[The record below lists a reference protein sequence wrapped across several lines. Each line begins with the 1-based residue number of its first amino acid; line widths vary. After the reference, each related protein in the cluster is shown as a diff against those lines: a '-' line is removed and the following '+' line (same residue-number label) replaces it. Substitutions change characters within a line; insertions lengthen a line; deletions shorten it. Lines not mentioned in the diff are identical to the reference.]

1 MRNSFFISKKK
12 EQHKTKLA
20 VGLVIFGFAGI
31 LLRYKNFE
39 SQTEPKYNFLKP
51 KTLDPSLFF
60 FEADFTIRNCFP
72 RKKSPKCNIGSAL
85 LFVIYDKGERLVV
98 KQLGTE
104 LHKTHQGIHLG

>member
-1 MRNSFFISKKK
+1 MRNNFFISKKK

-60 FEADFTIRNCFP
+60 LKQTSQSEIVFQE
-72 RKKSPKCNIGSAL
+72 RKAQN
-85 LFVIYDKGERLVV
+85 VILV
-98 KQLGTE
+98 QLYY
-104 LHKTHQGIHLG
+104 L

>member
-1 MRNSFFISKKK
+1 MINVICNISYLWETVSSFQKKK

-31 LLRYKNFE
+31 LLRYKKFE

-60 FEADFTIRNCFP
+60 LKQTSQSEIVFQE
-72 RKKSPKCNIGSAL
+72 RKAQN
-85 LFVIYDKGERLVV
+85 VILV
-98 KQLGTE
+98 QLYY
-104 LHKTHQGIHLG
+104 L